1 MHKTLVKSLVRY
13 ISTHFFD
20 GQVKDVCQDII
31 DTPISPE
38 LLPVSEG
45 ELNQRTED
53 ILGDYALHDFFLYHM
68 MDSGASP
75 EKLRL
80 LAEQAF
86 EGVYAPEKIHD
97 QLETFLRRFFQQQF
111 KRNCVPDGPKVGSV
125 SLSPRGD
132 WRMPSDANRT
142 LWRQE

>member
-1 MHKTLVKSLVRY
+1 MPKTLVKSLVRY
-13 ISTHFFD
+13 ISTHSFD
-20 GQVKDVCQDII
+20 GQVTDVCPDII

-75 EKLRL
+75 PP
-80 LAEQAF
+80 A
-86 EGVYAPEKIHD
+86 
-97 QLETFLRRFFQQQF
+97 RF
-111 KRNCVPDGPKVGSV
+111 PA
-125 SLSPRGD
+125 SPR
-132 WRMPSDANRT
+132 
-142 LWRQE
+142 